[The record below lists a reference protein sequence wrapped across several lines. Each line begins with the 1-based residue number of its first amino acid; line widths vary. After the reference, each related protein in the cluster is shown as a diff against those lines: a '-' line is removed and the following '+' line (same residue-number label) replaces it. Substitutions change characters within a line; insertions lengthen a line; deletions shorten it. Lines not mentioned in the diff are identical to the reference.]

1 MSSISYTGSASLE
14 IEIIHP
20 PPNPTGQLTKKS
32 TQRMARISALKL
44 DCEEDLPGSPEQG
57 K

>member
-1 MSSISYTGSASLE
+1 MSSISDTGSTSLE

-20 PPNPTGQLTKKS
+20 PPNPTGQLTKK

-44 DCEEDLPGSPEQG
+44 DCEEDLP
-57 K
+57 

>member
-44 DCEEDLPGSPEQG
+44 DCEEDLP
-57 K
+57 